1 MRFTPA
7 SSRSIP
13 SGGSMSRWATSATR
27 CSSRSAE
34 LPRAGS
40 RSSARASPLNRK
52 DVEADWV
59 LNWHSVLTSGETI
72 VGPPP
77 RELGPE
83 VTAEALRRA
92 IERQLDGWKD
102 DVREPWVAYVPAR
115 QGYIVVT
122 VCRALYGLATGELT
136 TKENAVAWA
145 AERFPD
151 RADFITE
158 ALKRYRADP
167 TEPHRA
173 TIEFVDFALT
183 DADRLEECPA
193 RAAFRR

>member
-1 MRFTPA
+1 
-7 SSRSIP
+7 
-13 SGGSMSRWATSATR
+13 
-27 CSSRSAE
+27 
-34 LPRAGS
+34 
-40 RSSARASPLNRK
+40 
-52 DVEADWV
+52 
-59 LNWHSVLTSGETI
+59 LTSGETI

-102 DVREPWVAYVPAR
+102 DVREPWVAYAPTR